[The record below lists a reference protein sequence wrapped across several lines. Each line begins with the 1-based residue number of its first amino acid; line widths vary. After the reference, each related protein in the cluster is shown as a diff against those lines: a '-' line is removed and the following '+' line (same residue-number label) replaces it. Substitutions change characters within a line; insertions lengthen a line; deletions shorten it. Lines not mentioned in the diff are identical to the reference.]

1 MEENAPI
8 ASIDKFIQK
17 AGKSN
22 FIMHPFC
29 STAGQACAAYVNA
42 QLLSKAKKIVLLEIV
57 TQPDEER

>member
-1 MEENAPI
+1 MLLLLLLINSYKKQANQI
-8 ASIDKFIQK
+8 LSCT
-17 AGKSN
+17 
-22 FIMHPFC
+22 PFC